1 MAGQGPPLQSTF
13 LSLEYDYCPAFVLC
27 IPDYHIDHSPRA
39 VIGWNRPYS
48 QRYIVLFEKS
58 EKLAL
63 IDYDY
68 HVSIFGIQ

>member
-13 LSLEYDYCPAFVLC
+13 LSLEYDYCPALVLC

-39 VIGWNRPYS
+39 VIDRNCSHS
-48 QRYIVLFEKS
+48 QRDIILFEKS
-58 EKLAL
+58 EILAL